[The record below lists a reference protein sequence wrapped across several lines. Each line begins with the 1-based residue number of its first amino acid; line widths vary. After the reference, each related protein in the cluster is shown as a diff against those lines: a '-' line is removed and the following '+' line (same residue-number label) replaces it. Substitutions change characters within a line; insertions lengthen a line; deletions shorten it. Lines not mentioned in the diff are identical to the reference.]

1 MQILWQDIRY
11 GLRMLGRN
19 PGFTAVAVLA
29 IALGIGVNAG
39 IFSVLNGAALRML
52 PVPSA
57 GQVVSVD
64 QIFHGKTTRNIHG
77 EPTLFSYS
85 EYQDY
90 RANNHVF
97 SGFLAYE
104 PFLSATLAG
113 GRARQLYGQL
123 TSCNYFDVLSVR
135 PTAGR
140 GFVETDCAAAGEGT
154 VVVLS
159 DELWQSAFG
168 ADASL
173 VGKRVILNR
182 TAFTVIGIA
191 PQGFGGT
198 EPIPSAFWVPITM
211 QAAMEPDRDFLGD
224 ANVSWLAL
232 LGRVRPGVSM
242 GQVRADLSVIASRID
257 QQHPGRETTLAIRT
271 ATFLGRPEEHNFVIG
286 AAAVILF
293 GFGLVLL
300 IACAN
305 VANLMLA
312 RATARQKEIAV
323 RLSVGASRWRLIR
336 QLLTESLM
344 LALMGG
350 ALGSVLAFWSFEAI
364 SHFVISH
371 LPHGFPPL
379 ALNLTPDLRVLG
391 YALLLTL
398 MTGMVFGLAPALQV
412 SRADLNTALK
422 GMDGGLG
429 GRAGGGLLRHS
440 LVAAQVAVCMIL
452 LIAAGLLLRGL
463 YFAQTVD
470 PGFAMNGISVVSLD
484 LRAQG
489 YKEKPAA
496 AFEQR
501 LKEKV
506 AALPGVDGVAEAA
519 QTPLSDDH
527 NVTNFSIPGKPDE
540 YDIEN
545 DAISQG
551 YFSMLGIPIVR
562 GRDFTEEEV
571 HAGAKVAIVTE
582 TTARK
587 LWPGEDPIG
596 KILREGKDTDLQ
608 IIGIA
613 RDAQVS
619 HLGENA
625 KLYVYLPAGPKEQS
639 ELHLLIHG
647 GGGFAS
653 VVAGVREAASGIDPD
668 VMVDVTR
675 LEDNMEVWRTPA
687 RIVAALAGSLG
698 ALGLLLASIGV
709 YGVVSYAVSR
719 RTREIGIRMTLGADG
734 RDVMGLLLRQS
745 MRPVLIGGAIG
756 IACCAGV
763 SWVLSSILFG
773 ISAHDPIAFVFVPAF
788 LSAVALLASYVP
800 ARRAT
805 KVNPIVALRYE

>member
-1 MQILWQDIRY
+1 MHILWQDIRY
-11 GLRMLGRN
+11 GLRMLGRS
-19 PGFTAVAVLA
+19 PGFTAVAVIA

-57 GQVVSVD
+57 GQIVSVD
-64 QIFHGKTTRNIHG
+64 QVFHGSVNRNVHG

-97 SGFLAYE
+97 SGLLAYE

-123 TSCNYFDVLSVR
+123 TSCNYFDVLSVH
-135 PTAGR
+135 PAEGR
-140 GFVETDCAAAGEGT
+140 GFVETDCAVAGEGA

-173 VGKRVILNR
+173 VGKRVVLNR

-191 PQGFGGT
+191 PPGFGGT

-211 QAAMEPDRDFLGD
+211 QASMEPDRDFLGD
-224 ANVSWLAL
+224 ANVSWLSL
-232 LGRVRPGVSM
+232 LGRVRPGISM
-242 GQVRADLSVIASRID
+242 SQVRADLGIVASRID
-257 QQHPGRETTLAIRT
+257 QQHPGRQTSLAIRT
-271 ATFLGRPEEHNFVIG
+271 ATFLGRPEEHSVVLG
-286 AAAVILF
+286 AAAVILM

-312 RATARQKEIAV
+312 RATARQREIAV

-336 QLLTESLM
+336 QLLTESLI

-350 ALGSVLAFWSFEAI
+350 ALGSILAFWSFEAI

-371 LPHGFPPL
+371 LPHGYPPL
-379 ALNLTPDLRVLG
+379 ALNLTPDARVLG
-391 YALLLTL
+391 YALLLTIL
-398 MTGMVFGLAPALQV
+398 TGVAFGLAPALQA
-412 SRADLNTALK
+412 SRADLTTALK
-422 GMDGGLG
+422 NIEGGIG

-470 PGFAMNGISVVSLD
+470 PGFAMKGIAVVSLD
-484 LRAQG
+484 LRTQG

-496 AFEQR
+496 EFEQR

-506 AALPGVDGVAEAA
+506 AALPGVDGVVEAA

-527 NVTNFSIPGKPDE
+527 NFTNFSIPGKPDE
-540 YDIEN
+540 YDLEN

-571 HAGAKVAIVTE
+571 RAGPNVAIVTE
-582 TTARK
+582 ATARK

-596 KILREGKDTDLQ
+596 KILREGKNTDLQ
-608 IIGIA
+608 IVGIA

-619 HLGENA
+619 HLGEKA

-639 ELHLLIHG
+639 ELHLIIHG
-647 GGGFAS
+647 GGGLAA
-653 VVAGVREAASGIDPD
+653 VALGVRQAASEIDPD
-668 VMVDVTR
+668 VLVDVTR
-675 LEDNMEVWRTPA
+675 LEDNLEVWRTPA

-698 ALGLLLASIGV
+698 ALGLLLASVGV

-734 RDVMGLLLRQS
+734 RDVMGMILRHS

-756 IACCAGV
+756 IVGCAGV
-763 SWVLSSILFG
+763 SWVLSGMMFG
-773 ISAHDPIAFVFVPAF
+773 ISVHDPVAFAFVPVF
-788 LSAVALLASYVP
+788 LLGIALLASYVP

-805 KVNPIVALRYE
+805 KVNPVVALRYE

>member
-1 MQILWQDIRY
+1 MRILWQDIRY
-11 GLRMLGRN
+11 GWRMLGRN
-19 PGFTAVAVLA
+19 PGFTAAAVLA

-39 IFSVLNGAALRML
+39 IFSILNGAALRML

-57 GQVVSVD
+57 GQIVSVD
-64 QIFHGKTTRNIHG
+64 QIFHGRTTRDIHG
-77 EPTLFSYS
+77 EATLFSYS

-90 RANNHVF
+90 RTNNHVF
-97 SGFLAYE
+97 TGLLAYE

-123 TSCNYFDVLSVR
+123 TSCNYFDVLSEH
-135 PTAGR
+135 PTQGR
-140 GFVETDCAAAGEGT
+140 GFVETDCAAPGEGA

-159 DELWQSAFG
+159 NELWQSTFG

-173 VGKRVILNR
+173 VGKRVVLNR

-191 PQGFGGT
+191 PPGFGGT

-211 QAAMEPDRDFLGD
+211 QAALEPDRDFLGD
-224 ANVSWLAL
+224 ANVSWLSI

-242 GQVRADLSVIASRID
+242 AQVHADLSVIASRID
-257 QQHPGRETTLAIRT
+257 QKHPGRETVLAIRT
-271 ATFLGRPEEHNFVIG
+271 ATFLGRPEEHNFVMG

-323 RLSVGASRWRLIR
+323 RLSVGASRWRLVR
-336 QLLTESLM
+336 QLLTESVM

-350 ALGSVLAFWSFEAI
+350 ALGSVLAFWSFEGI
-364 SHFVISH
+364 SHFVIAH

-398 MTGMVFGLAPALQV
+398 LTGVAFGLAPALQA
-412 SRADLNTALK
+412 SRADLNTTLK
-422 GMDGGLG
+422 GGEGGLG
-429 GRAGGGLLRHS
+429 GHAGGGLLRHS

-470 PGFAMNGISVVSLD
+470 PGFAMNGIAVVSLD
-484 LRAQG
+484 LRTQG

-506 AALPGVDGVAEAA
+506 AALPGVDGVVEAA
-519 QTPLSDDH
+519 QTPLSDNH
-527 NVTNFSIPGKPDE
+527 NFTEFSIPGKHDE
-540 YDIEN
+540 YEVEDN
-545 DAISQG
+545 AISTG

-562 GRDFTEEEV
+562 GRDFTEAEV
-571 HAGAKVAIVTE
+571 QAGAKVAIVTE

-596 KILREGKDTDLQ
+596 KTLRKGKNTDLQ
-608 IIGIA
+608 IVGIA
-613 RDAQVS
+613 KDAQVS
-619 HLGENA
+619 HLGETA
-625 KLYVYLPAGPKEQS
+625 RLYVFLPAGPKEQS
-639 ELHLLIHG
+639 ELQLMIHG
-647 GGGFAS
+647 GGGFAA
-653 VVAGVREAASGIDPD
+653 VAAGIRGAASGLDPD

-675 LEDNMEVWRTPA
+675 LEDNLEVWRTPA

-698 ALGLLLASIGV
+698 VLGLLLASIGV

-734 RDVMGLLLRQS
+734 RDVMRLMLRQS

-756 IACCAGV
+756 MAGCAAV
-763 SWVLSSILFG
+763 SWVLSSMLFG
-773 ISAHDPIAFVFVPAF
+773 ISAHDPIAFIFVPAF
-788 LSAVALLASYVP
+788 LLGIALLASYVP

-805 KVNPIVALRYE
+805 KVNPVVALRYE

>member
-1 MQILWQDIRY
+1 MHILWLDIRF
-11 GLRMLGRN
+11 GLRMLAKN

-52 PVPSA
+52 PVPGA

-64 QIFHGKTTRNIHG
+64 QIFHGKITRNIHG

-85 EYQDY
+85 EFQEY
-90 RANNHVF
+90 RASNHVF
-97 SGFLAYE
+97 SGLLAYE

-113 GRARQLYGQL
+113 GRSRQLYGQL

-135 PTAGR
+135 PSVGR
-140 GFVETDCAAAGEGT
+140 GFVETDCAVPRAAS

-159 DELWQSAFG
+159 HELWQSAFG
-168 ADASL
+168 ADESL
-173 VGKRVILNR
+173 IGKRVILNR

-191 PQGFGGT
+191 PTGFGGT
-198 EPIPSAFWVPITM
+198 EPVPSAFWVPITM

-232 LGRVRPGVSM
+232 LGRVLPGVSM
-242 GQVRADLSVIASRID
+242 GQVRADLSVIAARID
-257 QQHPGRETTLAIRT
+257 QQHPGRETSLAIRT
-271 ATFLGRPEEHNFVIG
+271 ATFLGRPEEHNLVIG
-286 AAAVILF
+286 AAAVILL

-312 RATARQKEIAV
+312 RATARQREIAV

-344 LALMGG
+344 LAVIGG
-350 ALGSVLAFWSFEAI
+350 ALGSLLAFWSFEAI
-364 SHFVISH
+364 SAFVISH

-379 ALNLTPDLRVLG
+379 ALDMSPDLRVLG
-391 YALLLTL
+391 YALFLTL
-398 MTGMVFGLAPALQV
+398 VTGVAFGLAPALQS

-422 GMDGGLG
+422 NVEGGLA

-463 YFAQTVD
+463 YYAQTAD
-470 PGFAMNGISVVSLD
+470 PGFAMNGISVVTLD
-484 LRAQG
+484 LRTQG

-496 AFEQR
+496 EFEQR
-501 LKEKV
+501 LKQKV
-506 AALPGVDGVAEAA
+506 AALPGVDAIVEVG

-527 NVTNFSIPGKPDE
+527 DFTGFSLPGKSDE

-562 GRDFTEEEV
+562 GRDFTEAEV
-571 HAGAKVAIVTE
+571 RAGANVIIVTE
-582 TTARK
+582 TTAQK

-596 KILREGKDTDLQ
+596 KILREGKNTDLEVV
-608 IIGIA
+608 GVA
-613 RDAQVS
+613 KDAQVS
-619 HLGENA
+619 HLGETSR
-625 KLYVYLPAGPKEQS
+625 LFIYLPAGPKEQS
-639 ELHLLIHG
+639 QLHLMIRD
-647 GGGFAS
+647 GGGFA
-653 VVAGVREAASGIDPD
+653 ATASGICDAARSLDPD
-668 VMVDVTR
+668 ILVDVTR
-675 LEDNMEVWRTPA
+675 LQDNLEVWRTPA
-687 RIVAALAGSLG
+687 RIVAVLSGSLG
-698 ALGLLLASIGV
+698 ALALLLASVGV

-719 RTREIGIRMTLGADG
+719 RTREIGIRLTLGADG
-734 RDVMGLLLRQS
+734 RDVMNMLLRQS

-756 IACCAGV
+756 IAGCAAV
-763 SWVLSSILFG
+763 SWILSGMLFG
-773 ISAHDPIAFVFVPAF
+773 ISSHDPIAFVFVPAF
-788 LSAVALLASYVP
+788 LLGIALLASYIP

-805 KVNPIVALRYE
+805 TVNPVVALRYE

>member
-1 MQILWQDIRY
+1 MQVLFQDIRY
-11 GLRMLGRN
+11 GLRMLAKN

-57 GQVVSVD
+57 GQIVSVD
-64 QIFHGKTTRNIHG
+64 QIFHGSVNRDVHG

-90 RANNHVF
+90 RANNRVF
-97 SGFLAYE
+97 SGLLAYE
-104 PFLSATLAG
+104 PFLNATLAG

-123 TSCNYFDVLSVR
+123 TSCNYFDVLSMH
-135 PTAGR
+135 PAEGR
-140 GFVETDCAAAGEGT
+140 GFVETDCAVPGQGA

-182 TAFTVIGIA
+182 TPFTVIGIA

-211 QAAMEPDRDFLGD
+211 QPAMEPDRDFLGD
-224 ANVSWLAL
+224 ANVSWLSL
-232 LGRVRPGVSM
+232 LGRARPGVSM
-242 GQVRADLSVIASRID
+242 SQVRADLSVIASRID
-257 QQHPGRETTLAIRT
+257 QQHPGRKTSLSIRT
-271 ATFLGRPEEHNFVIG
+271 ATFLGRPEEHNFVMA
-286 AAAVILF
+286 AAAVILI

-336 QLLTESLM
+336 QLLTESVM

-350 ALGSVLAFWSFEAI
+350 ALGSVLAFWSFEGI
-364 SHFVISH
+364 SHFVISR

-379 ALNLTPDLRVLG
+379 AFNLTPDIRVLG

-398 MTGMVFGLAPALQV
+398 ITGVAFGLAPALQA
-412 SRADLNTALK
+412 SRADLNTTLK
-422 GMDGGLG
+422 GVDSGTG
-429 GRAGGGLLRHS
+429 GRTGGGFLRHS

-470 PGFAMNGISVVSLD
+470 PGFAMSGISVASLD
-484 LRAQG
+484 LRTQG

-506 AALPGVDGVAEAA
+506 AALPGVDSVIEAR
-519 QTPLSDDH
+519 QIPLSDDH
-527 NVTNFSIPGKPDE
+527 SGTNFSLPGKGDE
-540 YDIEN
+540 FQIEDN
-545 DAISQG
+545 AVSQG
-551 YFSMLGIPIVR
+551 YFCMLGIPIVR

-571 HAGAKVAIVTE
+571 HAGAKVAIITE
-582 TTARK
+582 TTAK
-587 LWPGEDPIG
+587 SLWPGEDPIG
-596 KILREGKDTDLQ
+596 KTLREGKNTDLQ
-608 IIGIA
+608 IVGIV

-619 HLGENA
+619 HLGEKP
-625 KLYVYLPAGPKEQS
+625 KLFVYLPAGPKEQS
-639 ELHLLIHG
+639 QLHLMIHG
-647 GGGFAS
+647 GGDFAA
-653 VVAGVREAASGIDPD
+653 VAAGVRGLANGLDPD

-675 LEDNMEVWRTPA
+675 LEDNLEVWRTPA

-698 ALGLLLASIGV
+698 VLGLLLASIGV

-734 RDVMGLLLRQS
+734 REVMNLMLRQS

-756 IACCAGV
+756 IGGCAAV
-763 SWVLSSILFG
+763 SWVLSSMLFG
-773 ISAHDPIAFVFVPAF
+773 ISAHDPIAFLLVPAF
-788 LSAVALLASYVP
+788 LIGIALLASYVP

-805 KVNPIVALRYE
+805 RVNPVVALRYE

>member
-57 GQVVSVD
+57 EQIVSID
-64 QIFHGKTTRNIHG
+64 QIFQGKIKRNVHG

-85 EYQDY
+85 EYQEY

-97 SGFLAYE
+97 SGLIAYD
-104 PFLSATLAG
+104 PFLNATLAG

-123 TSCNYFDVLSVR
+123 TSCNYFDALNEH
-135 PTAGR
+135 PPLGR
-140 GFVETDCAAAGEGT
+140 GFVETDCAVSSAGT

-159 DELWQSAFG
+159 DQLWQGAFG
-168 ADASL
+168 ADPTL
-173 VGKRVILNR
+173 IGKRVVLNR

-191 PQGFGGT
+191 PPGFGGT
-198 EPIPSAFWVPITM
+198 EPIPSSFWVPITM
-211 QAAMEPDRDFLGD
+211 QPVLEPDTDLLSD

-232 LGRVRPGVSM
+232 LARVKPGVSI
-242 GQVRADLSVIASRID
+242 GKVRADLSVIANGID
-257 QQHPGRETTLAIRT
+257 ERHAGRKTSLAIRT
-271 ATFLGRPEEHNFVIG
+271 ATFLGRPEEHNFVLG
-286 AAAVILF
+286 AAAVILV

-312 RATARQKEIAV
+312 RATARQREMAI
-323 RLSVGASRWRLIR
+323 RRSVGAGRWRLIR

-350 ALGSVLAFWSFEAI
+350 AAGSILAFWSFDAL
-364 SHFVISH
+364 SNFVISH
-371 LPHGFPPL
+371 LPHGTPEL

-391 YALLLTL
+391 YALLLTVI
-398 MTGMVFGLAPALQV
+398 TGVVSGLAPALHA
-412 SRADLNTALK
+412 SRADVNTALK
-422 GMDGGLG
+422 EGDSQFGTRGSW
-429 GRAGGGLLRHS
+429 LRHS
-440 LVAAQVAVCMIL
+440 LVGVQVAVCMIL

-470 PGFAMNGISVVSLD
+470 PGFTMSNITVASMD
-484 LRAQG
+484 LRTQG
-489 YKEKPAA
+489 YKEEPAA
-496 AFEQR
+496 AIERR

-506 AALPGVDGVAEAA
+506 AALPGVDSVVEAR
-519 QTPLSDDH
+519 QTPLNDNH
-527 NVTNFSIPGKPDE
+527 WMTNFSIPGKPEE
-540 YDIEN
+540 YDIEDN
-545 DAISQG
+545 AISQG
-551 YFSMLGIPIVR
+551 YFSMIGIPIVR
-562 GRDFTEEEV
+562 GRDFTEQEV
-571 HAGAKVAIVTE
+571 RTGANVAIVTE

-587 LWPGEDPIG
+587 FWPNEDPIG
-596 KILREGKDTDLQ
+596 KILREGGTADLQ
-608 IIGIA
+608 IVGVV

-619 HLGENA
+619 HLGETP

-639 ELHLLIHG
+639 RLQLMIHG
-647 GGGFAS
+647 GGGFAA
-653 VVAGVREAASGIDPD
+653 VAASVRSAAADVDPD
-668 VMVDVTR
+668 VLVDVTKF
-675 LEDNMEVWRTPA
+675 EDNLENWRVPA
-687 RIVAALAGSLG
+687 RIVAGLSGSLG
-698 ALGLLLASIGV
+698 ALALLLAAVGV

-756 IACCAGV
+756 IVCCAGV

-773 ISAHDPIAFVFVPAF
+773 ISAHDPIAFLFVPAF
-788 LSAVALLASYVP
+788 LVGIALLASYVP

-805 KVNPIVALRYE
+805 KVNPVVGLRCE

>member
-1 MQILWQDIRY
+1 MQTLLLDVRY

-57 GQVVSVD
+57 GQIVSVD
-64 QIFHGKTTRNIHG
+64 QIFHGKSARNVHG

-90 RANNHVF
+90 QANNHVF
-97 SGFLAYE
+97 SGLLAYE
-104 PFLSATLAG
+104 PFLNATLAG

-123 TSCNYFDVLSVR
+123 ASCNYFDVLSER
-135 PTAGR
+135 PALGR
-140 GFVETDCAAAGEGT
+140 GFVEADCAAPNAGT

-191 PQGFGGT
+191 PPGFGGT
-198 EPIPSAFWVPITM
+198 EPVPSAFWAPITM
-211 QAAMEPDRDFLGD
+211 QPAMEPDRDFLGD
-224 ANVSWLAL
+224 ANVSWLSL

-242 GQVRADLSVIASRID
+242 GQVRADLSVIAGRID
-257 QQHPGRETTLAIRT
+257 TQHPGRATSLAIRT
-271 ATFLGRPEEHNFVIG
+271 ATFLGRPEEHNFVMG
-286 AAAVILF
+286 AAAVILT

-312 RATARQKEIAV
+312 RASARQKEICV

-336 QLLTESLM
+336 QLLTESVM
-344 LALMGG
+344 LALLGG
-350 ALGSVLAFWSFEAI
+350 ALGSVVAFWSFEAI
-364 SHFVISH
+364 SRFVVSH

-379 ALNLTPDLRVLG
+379 ALNLTPDVRVLG

-398 MTGMVFGLAPALQV
+398 ITGVVFGLAPALQA
-412 SRADLNTALK
+412 SRTDLNMALK
-422 GMDGGLG
+422 VGDGGLG
-429 GRAGGGLLRHS
+429 GRGGGLLRHS

-470 PGFAMNGISVVSLD
+470 PGFAMNGIAVVSLD
-484 LRAQG
+484 LRTQG
-489 YKEKPAA
+489 YKEEPAA
-496 AFEQR
+496 AFERR

-506 AALPGVDGVAEAA
+506 TALPGVDGVVEAA

-527 NVTNFSIPGKPDE
+527 NFTGFSIPGKPGE
-540 YDIEN
+540 YEVEN
-545 DAISQG
+545 DVISDG

-562 GRDFTEEEV
+562 GRDFTEQEV
-571 HAGAKVAIVTE
+571 RAGAKVAIVTE
-582 TTARK
+582 ATARK
-587 LWPGEDPIG
+587 LWPGEDALG
-596 KILREGKDTDLQ
+596 KILRRGSDMDLQ
-608 IIGIA
+608 IVGIA

-619 HLGENA
+619 HLGEKA

-639 ELHLLIHG
+639 QLHLMIHG
-647 GGGFAS
+647 GGGLAAVAS
-653 VVAGVREAASGIDPD
+653 GVRQAASKLDPD
-668 VMVDVTR
+668 VLVDVTK
-675 LEDNMEVWRTPA
+675 LEDNLEVWRTPA

-698 ALGLLLASIGV
+698 ALGLLLAAVGV

-734 RDVMGLLLRQS
+734 RDVMGMILRQS
-745 MRPVLIGGAIG
+745 MRPVVIGGAIG
-756 IACCAGV
+756 IVGCAGV
-763 SWVLSSILFG
+763 SWVLSGMMFG
-773 ISAHDPIAFVFVPAF
+773 ISVHDPIAFLFVPAF
-788 LSAVALLASYVP
+788 LLGIALLASYVP

-805 KVNPIVALRYE
+805 KVNPVVALRCE

>member
-1 MQILWQDIRY
+1 MQILLQDIRY
-11 GLRMLGRN
+11 GLRMLGRS

-29 IALGIGVNAG
+29 IALGIGVNTG

-52 PVPSA
+52 PVPGA
-57 GQVVSVD
+57 GQIVSVD
-64 QIFHGKTTRNIHG
+64 QIFHGKTTRNVH
-77 EPTLFSYS
+77 EEASLFSYS
-85 EYQDY
+85 EYQEY

-97 SGFLAYE
+97 SGLLAYQ

-113 GRARQLYGQL
+113 GRSRQLFGQL
-123 TSCNYFDVLSVR
+123 TSCNYFDVLNKR
-135 PTAGR
+135 PAEGR
-140 GFVETDCAAAGEGT
+140 GFVEADCAAEGQGA
-154 VVVLS
+154 VAVLS
-159 DELWQSAFG
+159 DELWRNTFA

-182 TAFTVIGIA
+182 SAFTVIGIA
-191 PQGFGGT
+191 PAGFGGT

-211 QAAMEPDRDFLGD
+211 QPAMEPDRDFLGD

-242 GQVRADLSVIASRID
+242 GQVRADLSVIAGRID
-257 QQHPGRETTLAIRT
+257 QQHPGRTTSLSIRS
-271 ATFLGRPEEHNFVIG
+271 ATFLGRPEEHNFVLG

-336 QLLTESLM
+336 LLLTESLL

-350 ALGSVLAFWSFEAI
+350 ALGSLLAFWSFEAI
-364 SHFVISH
+364 SHFVISR

-379 ALNLTPDLRVLG
+379 ALNMAPDLRVLG
-391 YALLLTL
+391 YALVLTLLT
-398 MTGMVFGLAPALQV
+398 GVAFGLAPALQA

-422 GMDGGLG
+422 NIEGGIG

-440 LVAAQVAVCMIL
+440 LVGAQVAVCMIL

-470 PGFAMNGISVVSLD
+470 PGFAMNGIAVVSLD
-484 LRAQG
+484 LRTQG
-489 YKEKPAA
+489 FKEKPAA
-496 AFEQR
+496 QFEQR

-506 AALPGVDGVAEAA
+506 AALPGVDGVVEAA

-527 NVTNFSIPGKPDE
+527 NFTGFSIPGKPAE
-540 YDIEN
+540 YEVEDN
-545 DAISQG
+545 AISQG
-551 YFSMLGIPIVR
+551 YFSLLGIPIVR

-582 TTARK
+582 ATARK

-596 KILREGKDTDLQ
+596 KILREGKNTDLR

-639 ELHLLIHG
+639 ELHLMIHG
-647 GGGFAS
+647 GGGFAA
-653 VVAGVREAASGIDPD
+653 VAAGVRAAAGGIDPD
-668 VMVDVTR
+668 VLVDVTR

-734 RDVMGLLLRQS
+734 RDVMRLVLRQS

-756 IACCAGV
+756 IVGCAGV
-763 SWVLSSILFG
+763 SWVLSSMLFG
-773 ISAHDPIAFVFVPAF
+773 ISARDPIAFIAVPAF
-788 LSAVALLASYVP
+788 LLGIALLASYVP

-805 KVNPIVALRYE
+805 KVNPVVALRYE

>member
-1 MQILWQDIRY
+1 MQILFQDIRY
-11 GLRMLGRN
+11 GLRMLAKN

-57 GQVVSVD
+57 GQIVSVD
-64 QIFHGKTTRNIHG
+64 QVFHGSVNRNVHG

-97 SGFLAYE
+97 SGLLAYE
-104 PFLSATLAG
+104 PFLNATLAG

-123 TSCNYFDVLSVR
+123 TSCNYFDVLSVH
-135 PTAGR
+135 AAEGR
-140 GFVETDCAAAGEGT
+140 GFVETDCAAPGQGA

-182 TAFTVIGIA
+182 TAFTVIGIT

-198 EPIPSAFWVPITM
+198 EPVPSAFWVPITM
-211 QAAMEPDRDFLGD
+211 QPAMEPDRDFLGD
-224 ANVSWLAL
+224 ANVSWLSL
-232 LGRVRPGVSM
+232 LGRVQPGVSM
-242 GQVRADLSVIASRID
+242 SQVRADLGVIASRID
-257 QQHPGRETTLAIRT
+257 QQHQGRKTSLAIRT
-271 ATFLGRPEEHNFVIG
+271 ATFLGRPEEHNFVMG

-336 QLLTESLM
+336 QLLTESVM
-344 LALMGG
+344 LALIGG
-350 ALGSVLAFWSFEAI
+350 ALGSILAFWSFEAI
-364 SHFVISH
+364 SHFVISR

-379 ALNLTPDLRVLG
+379 ALNLTPDVRVLG
-391 YALLLTL
+391 YALILTL
-398 MTGMVFGLAPALQV
+398 ITGVAFGLAPALQA
-412 SRADLNTALK
+412 SRADLNTTLK
-422 GMDGGLG
+422 GVDGGLG
-429 GRAGGGLLRHS
+429 GRAGEGFLRHS

-484 LRAQG
+484 LRTQG
-489 YKEKPAA
+489 YKKEPAA
-496 AFEQR
+496 EFERR

-506 AALPGVDGVAEAA
+506 AALPGVDGVVEAA

-527 NVTNFSIPGKPDE
+527 NITNFSIPGKPDE
-540 YDIEN
+540 YDLEN

-571 HAGAKVAIVTE
+571 RAGAKVAIITE
-582 TTARK
+582 TTAK
-587 LWPGEDPIG
+587 SLWPGEDPIG
-596 KILREGKDTDLQ
+596 KILREGKNNDLQ
-608 IIGIA
+608 IVGIA

-619 HLGENA
+619 HLGEKA

-639 ELHLLIHG
+639 QLHLMIHG
-647 GGGFAS
+647 GGGFAA
-653 VVAGVREAASGIDPD
+653 VADGVRGAASGLDPD

-675 LEDNMEVWRTPA
+675 LEDNLDVWRTPA

-698 ALGLLLASIGV
+698 MLGLLLASIGV

-719 RTREIGIRMTLGADG
+719 RTREIGIRMTLGGDG
-734 RDVMGLLLRQS
+734 REVMNLMLRQS

-756 IACCAGV
+756 IAGCAAV
-763 SWVLSSILFG
+763 SWVLSSMLFG
-773 ISAHDPIAFVFVPAF
+773 ISARDPIAFLFVPAF
-788 LSAVALLASYVP
+788 LVGIALLASYLP

-805 KVNPIVALRYE
+805 RVNPVVALRYE

>member
-1 MQILWQDIRY
+1 
-11 GLRMLGRN
+11 
-19 PGFTAVAVLA
+19 
-29 IALGIGVNAG
+29 
-39 IFSVLNGAALRML
+39 
-52 PVPSA
+52 
-57 GQVVSVD
+57 
-64 QIFHGKTTRNIHG
+64 
-77 EPTLFSYS
+77 
-85 EYQDY
+85 
-90 RANNHVF
+90 
-97 SGFLAYE
+97 
-104 PFLSATLAG
+104 
-113 GRARQLYGQL
+113 
-123 TSCNYFDVLSVR
+123 
-135 PTAGR
+135 
-140 GFVETDCAAAGEGT
+140 
-154 VVVLS
+154 
-159 DELWQSAFG
+159 
-168 ADASL
+168 
-173 VGKRVILNR
+173 LNR

-398 MTGMVFGLAPALQV
+398 MTGVVFGLAPALQA

-470 PGFAMNGISVVSLD
+470 PGFVMNGISVVSLD

-582 TTARK
+582 ATARK

-613 RDAQVS
+613 RDALVS

-734 RDVMGLLLRQS
+734 REVMGLLLRQS
-745 MRPVLIGGAIG
+745 MRPVLVGGAIG

-788 LSAVALLASYVP
+788 LLAVAVLASYVP

>member
-19 PGFTAVAVLA
+19 QGFTAVAVLA

-64 QIFHGKTTRNIHG
+64 QIFHGRTTRNVHG

-85 EYQDY
+85 EFQDY

-97 SGFLAYE
+97 SGLLAYE

-123 TSCNYFDVLSVR
+123 TSCNYFDVLSVH
-135 PTAGR
+135 PAEGR
-140 GFVETDCAAAGEGT
+140 GFVETDCAAAGEGA

-182 TAFTVIGIA
+182 AAFTVIGIA
-191 PQGFGGT
+191 PPGFGGT

-211 QAAMEPDRDFLGD
+211 QASMEPDRDFLGD
-224 ANVSWLAL
+224 ANVSWLSL

-242 GQVRADLSVIASRID
+242 SQVRADLGIIASRID
-257 QQHPGRETTLAIRT
+257 RQHPGRQTSLAIRT
-271 ATFLGRPEEHNFVIG
+271 ATFLGRPEEHSLVLG
-286 AAAVILF
+286 AAAVILM

-312 RATARQKEIAV
+312 RATARQREIAV

-336 QLLTESLM
+336 QLLTESLI

-371 LPHGFPPL
+371 LPHGYPPL
-379 ALNLTPDLRVLG
+379 ALNLTPDARVLG
-391 YALLLTL
+391 YAFLLTIL
-398 MTGMVFGLAPALQV
+398 TGVAFGLAPALQA
-412 SRADLNTALK
+412 SRADLTTALK
-422 GMDGGLG
+422 NIEGGIS

-470 PGFAMNGISVVSLD
+470 PGFAMKGIAVVSLD
-484 LRAQG
+484 LRTQG

-496 AFEQR
+496 EFEQR

-506 AALPGVDGVAEAA
+506 AALPGVDGVVEAA

-527 NVTNFSIPGKPDE
+527 NFTNFSIPGKPEE
-540 YDIEN
+540 YDLEN

-551 YFSMLGIPIVR
+551 YFSLLGIPIVR

-571 HAGAKVAIVTE
+571 RAGANVAIVTE
-582 TTARK
+582 ATARK

-596 KILREGKDTDLQ
+596 KILREGKNTDLQ
-608 IIGIA
+608 IVGIA

-619 HLGENA
+619 HLGEKA

-639 ELHLLIHG
+639 ELHLIIHG
-647 GGGFAS
+647 GGGLAA
-653 VVAGVREAASGIDPD
+653 VALGVRQAASEIDPD
-668 VMVDVTR
+668 VLVDVTR
-675 LEDNMEVWRTPA
+675 LEDNLEVWRTPA

-734 RDVMGLLLRQS
+734 RDVMGMILRQS
-745 MRPVLIGGAIG
+745 MSPVLIGGAIG
-756 IACCAGV
+756 IVGCAGV
-763 SWVLSSILFG
+763 SWVLSGMMFG
-773 ISAHDPIAFVFVPAF
+773 ISVHDPVAFAFVPVF
-788 LSAVALLASYVP
+788 LLGIALLASYFP

-805 KVNPIVALRYE
+805 NVNPVVALRYE

>member
-1 MQILWQDIRY
+1 MQILWQDIRF
-11 GLRMLGRN
+11 GLRMLAKN
-19 PGFTAVAVLA
+19 PGFTVVAVLA

-52 PVPSA
+52 PIPSA

-64 QIFHGKTTRNIHG
+64 EIFHGRSNRNVHG

-85 EYQDY
+85 EYQNY
-90 RANNHVF
+90 RVNNHAF
-97 SGFLAYE
+97 TGLLAYE
-104 PFLSATLAG
+104 PFLNATLVG

-123 TSCNYFDVLSVR
+123 TSCNYFDVLSV
-135 PTAGR
+135 PPAEGR
-140 GFVETDCAAAGEGT
+140 GFVETDCAAAGEGA

-173 VGKRVILNR
+173 VGKRVVLNR

-191 PQGFGGT
+191 PRGFGGT
-198 EPIPSAFWVPITM
+198 EPVPSAFWIPITM
-211 QAAMEPDRDFLGD
+211 QGAMQPDRDFLGD

-232 LGRVRPGVSM
+232 LGRVKPGVSV

-257 QQHPGRETTLAIRT
+257 QQHPGRQTSLAIRT
-271 ATFLGRPEEHNFVIG
+271 ATFLGRPEEHNFVLG
-286 AAAVILF
+286 AAAVILI

-323 RLSVGASRWRLIR
+323 RLSVGASRWRLVR

-350 ALGSVLAFWSFEAI
+350 ALGSILAFWSFEAI
-364 SHFVISH
+364 SNFVISR

-398 MTGMVFGLAPALQV
+398 ITGVVFGLAPALQA
-412 SRADLNTALK
+412 SRADLNTTLK
-422 GMDGGLG
+422 SADGGLSSH
-429 GRAGGGLLRHS
+429 ASGGLLRHS
-440 LVAAQVAVCMIL
+440 LVGAQIAVCMIL

-470 PGFAMNGISVVSLD
+470 PGFSMNGISVVSLD
-484 LRAQG
+484 LRTQG
-489 YKEKPAA
+489 YKEKPAGD
-496 AFEQR
+496 FEQR

-506 AALPGVDGVAEAA
+506 TELPGVDEVVEAA

-527 NVTNFSIPGKPDE
+527 NFMGFSIPGKPNE
-540 YDIEN
+540 YEVEN

-562 GRDFTEEEV
+562 GRDFTAEEV
-571 HAGAKVAIVTE
+571 RAGAKVAIITE
-582 TTARK
+582 TTAHK
-587 LWPGEDPIG
+587 LWPGEDPLG
-596 KILREGKDTDLQ
+596 KILRQGKNTDLQ
-608 IIGIA
+608 IVGIA
-613 RDAQVS
+613 KDAQVS
-619 HLGENA
+619 HLGETA

-639 ELHLLIHG
+639 QLHLLIHG
-647 GGGFAS
+647 GGGFAA
-653 VVAGVREAASGIDPD
+653 VAAGVREATSALDPD

-698 ALGLLLASIGV
+698 ALALLLASIGV

-734 RDVMGLLLRQS
+734 RDVMRLMLTQS
-745 MRPVLIGGAIG
+745 MRPVLVGAVIGMLG
-756 IACCAGV
+756 CAAV
-763 SWVLSSILFG
+763 SWVLSSMLFG
-773 ISAHDPIAFVFVPAF
+773 ISAHDPIAFVFVPLF
-788 LSAVALLASYVP
+788 LLAIALLASYVP
-800 ARRAT
+800 SRRAT
-805 KVNPIVALRYE
+805 KVNPVVALRYE

>member
-1 MQILWQDIRY
+1 MQILLQDVRY

-52 PVPSA
+52 PVPGA
-57 GQVVSVD
+57 GQIVSVD

-77 EPTLFSYS
+77 EASLFSYS
-85 EYQDY
+85 EYQEY
-90 RANNHVF
+90 RASNHVF
-97 SGFLAYE
+97 SGLLAYE

-113 GRARQLYGQL
+113 GRSRQLFGQL
-123 TSCNYFDVLSVR
+123 TSCNYFDVLNER
-135 PTAGR
+135 PAEGR
-140 GFVETDCAAAGEGT
+140 GFVEADCAAAGQGS

-159 DELWQSAFG
+159 DELWKNAFG

-173 VGKRVILNR
+173 VGKRVVLNR

-191 PQGFGGT
+191 PAGFGGT
-198 EPIPSAFWVPITM
+198 EPVPSAFWVPITM
-211 QAAMEPDRDFLGD
+211 QAALEPDRDFLGD
-224 ANVSWLAL
+224 ANVSWLSL
-232 LGRVRPGVSM
+232 LGRLKPGVSI
-242 GQVRADLSVIASRID
+242 GQVRADLSVIAGRID
-257 QQHPGRETTLAIRT
+257 QQHPGRETSLAIRT

-286 AAAVILF
+286 AAAVILM

-305 VANLMLA
+305 VANMMLA
-312 RATARQKEIAV
+312 RATARQREIAV

-336 QLLTESLM
+336 QLLTESVM

-350 ALGSVLAFWSFEAI
+350 ALGSVLAFWSFEAL
-364 SHFVISH
+364 SRFVISH

-379 ALNLTPDLRVLG
+379 ALNIAPDVRVLG
-391 YALLLTL
+391 YALLLAL
-398 MTGMVFGLAPALQV
+398 ITGVVFGLAPALQA

-422 GMDGGLG
+422 NVEGGFG
-429 GRAGGGLLRHS
+429 GRGGGGLLRHS

-470 PGFAMNGISVVSLD
+470 PGFAMNGIAVVSLD
-484 LRAQG
+484 LRTQG
-489 YKEKPAA
+489 FKEKPAA

-506 AALPGVDGVAEAA
+506 AALPGVRKVVEAA

-527 NVTNFSIPGKPDE
+527 NFTEFSIPGKPDE
-540 YDIEN
+540 YEVEN
-545 DAISQG
+545 DAISDG
-551 YFSMLGIPIVR
+551 YFSMLGISIVR
-562 GRDFTEEEV
+562 GRDFTQEEV
-571 HAGAKVAIVTE
+571 RAGAKVAIVTE
-582 TTARK
+582 ATAQK

-596 KILREGKDTDLQ
+596 KILREGKKNDLQ
-608 IIGIA
+608 IVGIA

-619 HLGENA
+619 HLGEKA
-625 KLYVYLPAGPKEQS
+625 KLYVYLPAAPKEQS
-639 ELHLLIHG
+639 QLHLMIRGDG
-647 GGGFAS
+647 GLA
-653 VVAGVREAASGIDPD
+653 ALAIGVRGAASEIDPD

-698 ALGLLLASIGV
+698 ALALLLALIGV

-734 RDVMGLLLRQS
+734 RDVMSLMLRQS
-745 MRPVLIGGAIG
+745 MRPVWIGGAIG
-756 IACCAGV
+756 IAGCAAV
-763 SWVLSSILFG
+763 SWVLSSMLFG
-773 ISAHDPIAFVFVPAF
+773 ISAWDPIAFLLVPGF
-788 LSAVALLASYVP
+788 LMGVALLASYVP

-805 KVNPIVALRYE
+805 KVNPVVALRYE

>member
-1 MQILWQDIRY
+1 MQILLQDVRY

-39 IFSVLNGAALRML
+39 IFSVLNAAALRML

-64 QIFHGKTTRNIHG
+64 QIFHGKTTRDVHG
-77 EPTLFSYS
+77 EATLFSYS

-97 SGFLAYE
+97 SGLLAYE

-123 TSCNYFDVLSVR
+123 ASCNYFDVLSEH
-135 PTAGR
+135 PTMGR
-140 GFVETDCAAAGEGT
+140 GFVETDCAAPGEGT

-159 DELWQSAFG
+159 HELWQSTFG

-173 VGKRVILNR
+173 VGKRVVLNR

-191 PQGFGGT
+191 PAGFGGT
-198 EPIPSAFWVPITM
+198 ELIPSTFWVPITM

-224 ANVSWLAL
+224 ANVSWLSL
-232 LGRVRPGVSM
+232 LGRVRPGISM
-242 GQVRADLSVIASRID
+242 GQVRADLSIIANRID
-257 QQHPGRETTLAIRT
+257 QQHPGRETVLAVRT
-271 ATFLGRPEEHNFVIG
+271 ATFLGRPEEHNLVMG
-286 AAAVILF
+286 AAAIILF

-336 QLLTESLM
+336 QLLTESVM

-350 ALGSVLAFWSFEAI
+350 VLGSVLAFWSFEGI
-364 SHFVISH
+364 SNFVIAH
-371 LPHGFPPL
+371 LPHGAPPL

-391 YALLLTL
+391 YALLLTIL
-398 MTGMVFGLAPALQV
+398 TGVVFGLAPALQA

-422 GMDGGLG
+422 SGDGGWG
-429 GRAGGGLLRHS
+429 GHAGGGLLRHS
-440 LVAAQVAVCMIL
+440 LVAVQIAVCMIL

-470 PGFAMNGISVVSLD
+470 PGFAMNGIAVVSLD
-484 LRAQG
+484 LRTQG

-506 AALPGVDGVAEAA
+506 AALPGVDGVVEAA

-527 NVTNFSIPGKPDE
+527 NFTGFSIPGRPDE
-540 YDIEN
+540 YEVEDN
-545 DAISQG
+545 AISQG

-571 HAGAKVAIVTE
+571 RAGARVAIVTE
-582 TTARK
+582 STARK
-587 LWPGEDPIG
+587 FWPGEDPIG
-596 KILREGKDTDLQ
+596 KTLREGKNTDLQ
-608 IIGIA
+608 IVGIA

-619 HLGENA
+619 HLGEKT

-639 ELHLLIHG
+639 ELHLMIHD
-647 GGGFAS
+647 GGGFAA
-653 VVAGVREAASGIDPD
+653 VAAGVHGAGNGLDPD

-698 ALGLLLASIGV
+698 ALALLLASIGV

-734 RDVMGLLLRQS
+734 RDVMSLMLRQS

-756 IACCAGV
+756 IVGCAGV
-763 SWVLSSILFG
+763 SWVLSSMLFG
-773 ISAHDPIAFVFVPAF
+773 ISARDPIAFVFVPAF
-788 LSAVALLASYVP
+788 LLGIALLASYVP

-805 KVNPIVALRYE
+805 NVNPVAALHYE

>member
-19 PGFTAVAVLA
+19 PGFTAVAMLA

-52 PVPSA
+52 PVPGA
-57 GQVVSVD
+57 RQVVSVD
-64 QIFHGKTTRNIHG
+64 QIFHGRSARNVHG

-90 RANNHVF
+90 RRSNHVF
-97 SGFLAYE
+97 SGLLAYE
-104 PFLSATLAG
+104 PFLNATLAG

-123 TSCNYFDVLSVR
+123 TSCNYFDVLSER
-135 PTAGR
+135 PALGR
-140 GFVETDCAAAGEGT
+140 GFVDADCAAPGAGT

-168 ADASL
+168 ADPSL
-173 VGKRVILNR
+173 VGKRVVLNR

-211 QAAMEPDRDFLGD
+211 QPAMEPDRDFLGD
-224 ANVSWLAL
+224 ANVSWLSL
-232 LGRVRPGVSM
+232 LGRVRPGLSI
-242 GQVRADLSVIASRID
+242 GQVRADLILIAGRID
-257 QQHPGRETTLAIRT
+257 TQHPGRQTSLAIRT
-271 ATFLGRPEEHNFVIG
+271 ATFLGRPEERHLVMG
-286 AAAVILF
+286 AAAVILI

-305 VANLMLA
+305 VANLLLA
-312 RATARQKEIAV
+312 RASARQKEICV

-336 QLLTESLM
+336 QLLTESVM
-344 LALMGG
+344 LALLGG

-364 SHFVISH
+364 SRFVVSH
-371 LPHGFPPL
+371 LPHGFPPV
-379 ALNLTPDLRVLG
+379 ALNLTPDIRVLG

-398 MTGMVFGLAPALQV
+398 ITGVAFGLAPALET
-412 SRADLNTALK
+412 SRTDLNTALK
-422 GMDGGLG
+422 VGDGGLG
-429 GRAGGGLLRHS
+429 GRSGGGILRHS

-470 PGFAMNGISVVSLD
+470 PGFAMNGITVVSLD
-484 LRAQG
+484 LRTQG
-489 YKEKPAA
+489 YKEEPAA
-496 AFEQR
+496 QFEHR

-506 AALPGVDGVAEAA
+506 AALPGVDGVVEARE
-519 QTPLSDDH
+519 TPLSDDH
-527 NVTNFSIPGKPDE
+527 SFTGFSVPGKPDE
-540 YDIEN
+540 YEVEDN
-545 DAISQG
+545 AISGG
-551 YFSMLGIPIVR
+551 YFSLLGIPIVR

-571 HAGAKVAIVTE
+571 RAGAKVAIVTE
-582 TTARK
+582 ATARK
-587 LWPGEDPIG
+587 FWPGEDPIG
-596 KILREGKDTDLQ
+596 KTLRQGRNTDLEVV
-608 IIGIA
+608 GIA

-619 HLGENA
+619 HLGEKE

-639 ELHLLIHG
+639 ELHLMIHG
-647 GGGFAS
+647 GGGLA
-653 VVAGVREAASGIDPD
+653 ALAMGIRQAASEIDPD
-668 VMVDVTR
+668 VLVDVTR
-675 LEDNMEVWRTPA
+675 LEDNLEVWRTPA

-698 ALGLLLASIGV
+698 ALALLLAGVGV

-734 RDVMGLLLRQS
+734 RDVMGMMLRQS

-756 IACCAGV
+756 IAGCAGV
-763 SWVLSSILFG
+763 SWVLSSMLFG
-773 ISAHDPIAFVFVPAF
+773 ISARDPIAFVFVPVF
-788 LSAVALLASYVP
+788 LLGIALLASYVP

-805 KVNPIVALRYE
+805 KVNPVVALRYE

>member
-1 MQILWQDIRY
+1 MQILFQDIRY
-11 GLRMLGRN
+11 GLRMLAKN

-57 GQVVSVD
+57 GQIVSVD
-64 QIFHGKTTRNIHG
+64 QIFHGSVNRDVHG

-97 SGFLAYE
+97 SGLLAYE
-104 PFLSATLAG
+104 PFLNATLAG

-123 TSCNYFDVLSVR
+123 TSCNYFDVLSVH
-135 PTAGR
+135 PAEGR
-140 GFVETDCAAAGEGT
+140 GFVESDCAAPNVGA

-198 EPIPSAFWVPITM
+198 EPVPSAFWVPITM
-211 QAAMEPDRDFLGD
+211 QPAMEPDRDFLGD
-224 ANVSWLAL
+224 ANVSWLSL
-232 LGRVRPGVSM
+232 LGRVRPGTPM
-242 GQVRADLSVIASRID
+242 GQVRADLGVIASRID
-257 QQHPGRETTLAIRT
+257 QQHPGRQTVLAIRT
-271 ATFLGRPEEHNFVIG
+271 ATFLGRPEEHNLVLG

-336 QLLTESLM
+336 QLLTESVL

-350 ALGSVLAFWSFEAI
+350 ALGSVLAFWSFEGI
-364 SHFVISH
+364 SHFVIAR

-379 ALNLTPDLRVLG
+379 ALNMAPDLRVLG
-391 YALLLTL
+391 YALGLTLLT
-398 MTGMVFGLAPALQV
+398 GVAFGLAPALEA
-412 SRADLNTALK
+412 SRADLTTALK
-422 GMDGGLG
+422 NIEGGIG

-440 LVAAQVAVCMIL
+440 LVGAQVAVCMIL

-470 PGFAMNGISVVSLD
+470 PGFALSGISVVSLD
-484 LRAQG
+484 LRTQG
-489 YKEKPAA
+489 YKAKPAA
-496 AFEQR
+496 EFEQR

-506 AALPGVDGVAEAA
+506 AALPGVDGVVEAA
-519 QTPLSDDH
+519 QTPLSDAH
-527 NVTNFSIPGKPDE
+527 TFTGFSLPGKPDE
-540 YDIEN
+540 YEVEDN
-545 DAISQG
+545 AISQG
-551 YFSMLGIPIVR
+551 YFSMLGIPIVH

-571 HAGAKVAIVTE
+571 NAGAQVA
-582 TTARK
+582 
-587 LWPGEDPIG
+587 
-596 KILREGKDTDLQ
+596 
-608 IIGIA
+608 
-613 RDAQVS
+613 

-639 ELHLLIHG
+639 ELHLMIRG
-647 GGGFAS
+647 GGGFAA
-653 VVAGVREAASGIDPD
+653 VAAGIREAASGIDPD
-668 VMVDVTR
+668 VMVDVAK

-734 RDVMGLLLRQS
+734 RDVMRLLLRQS
-745 MRPVLIGGAIG
+745 MRPVIIGGAIG
-756 IACCAGV
+756 ILGCAGV
-763 SWVLSSILFG
+763 SWVLSSMLFG
-773 ISAHDPIAFVFVPAF
+773 ISALDPIAFVFVPAF
-788 LSAVALLASYVP
+788 LVGIALLASYIP

-805 KVNPIVALRYE
+805 AVSPVVALRYE

>member
-64 QIFHGKTTRNIHG
+64 QIFHGKTTRNVHG

-97 SGFLAYE
+97 SGLLAYE

-113 GRARQLYGQL
+113 GRSRQLYGQL
-123 TSCNYFDVLSVR
+123 TSCNYFDLLGER
-135 PTAGR
+135 PAEGR
-140 GFVETDCAAAGEGT
+140 SFVETDCAAPGAGT

-173 VGKRVILNR
+173 IGKRVILNR
-182 TAFTVIGIA
+182 TAFTVVGIA
-191 PQGFGGT
+191 PAGFGGT

-211 QAAMEPDRDFLGD
+211 QSAMEPDRDFLGD

-232 LGRVRPGVSM
+232 LGRVRPGVPM
-242 GQVRADLSVIASRID
+242 GQVRADLGVIASRID
-257 QQHPGRETTLAIRT
+257 QQHPGRETSLAIRT
-271 ATFLGRPEEHNFVIG
+271 ATFLGRPEEHNFVMG
-286 AAAVILF
+286 AAAIILI

-305 VANLMLA
+305 VANMMLA
-312 RATARQKEIAV
+312 RATARQREIAV

-336 QLLTESLM
+336 QLLTESVM

-398 MTGMVFGLAPALQV
+398 ITGVAFGLAPALHA

-422 GMDGGLG
+422 NMEGGIG
-429 GRAGGGLLRHS
+429 GRASGGLLRHS
-440 LVAAQVAVCMIL
+440 LVDTQVAVCMIL

-484 LRAQG
+484 LRTQG
-489 YKEKPAA
+489 YKAKPAA
-496 AFEQR
+496 EFEQR

-506 AALPGVDGVAEAA
+506 AALPGVDGVVEAA

-527 NVTNFSIPGKPDE
+527 NFTGFSIPGK
-540 YDIEN
+540 
-545 DAISQG
+545 
-551 YFSMLGIPIVR
+551 
-562 GRDFTEEEV
+562 
-571 HAGAKVAIVTE
+571 
-582 TTARK
+582 
-587 LWPGEDPIG
+587 
-596 KILREGKDTDLQ
+596 
-608 IIGIA
+608 
-613 RDAQVS
+613 
-619 HLGENA
+619 
-625 KLYVYLPAGPKEQS
+625 
-639 ELHLLIHG
+639 
-647 GGGFAS
+647 
-653 VVAGVREAASGIDPD
+653 
-668 VMVDVTR
+668 
-675 LEDNMEVWRTPA
+675 
-687 RIVAALAGSLG
+687 
-698 ALGLLLASIGV
+698 
-709 YGVVSYAVSR
+709 
-719 RTREIGIRMTLGADG
+719 
-734 RDVMGLLLRQS
+734 
-745 MRPVLIGGAIG
+745 
-756 IACCAGV
+756 
-763 SWVLSSILFG
+763 
-773 ISAHDPIAFVFVPAF
+773 
-788 LSAVALLASYVP
+788 
-800 ARRAT
+800 
-805 KVNPIVALRYE
+805 

>member
-1 MQILWQDIRY
+1 MQILFQDIRY
-11 GLRMLGRN
+11 GLRMLAKN

-57 GQVVSVD
+57 GQIVSVD
-64 QIFHGKTTRNIHG
+64 QVFHGSVNRNVHG

-97 SGFLAYE
+97 SGLLAYE
-104 PFLSATLAG
+104 PFLNATLAG

-123 TSCNYFDVLSVR
+123 TSCNYFDVLSVH
-135 PTAGR
+135 AAEGR
-140 GFVETDCAAAGEGT
+140 GFVETDCAAPGQGA

-182 TAFTVIGIA
+182 TAFTVIGIT

-198 EPIPSAFWVPITM
+198 EPVPSAFWVPITM
-211 QAAMEPDRDFLGD
+211 QPAMEPDRDFLGD
-224 ANVSWLAL
+224 ANVSWLSL
-232 LGRVRPGVSM
+232 LGRVQPGVSM
-242 GQVRADLSVIASRID
+242 SQVRADLGVIASRID
-257 QQHPGRETTLAIRT
+257 QQHQGRKTSLAIRT
-271 ATFLGRPEEHNFVIG
+271 ATFLGRPEEHNFVMG

-336 QLLTESLM
+336 QLLTESVM
-344 LALMGG
+344 LALIGG
-350 ALGSVLAFWSFEAI
+350 ALGSILAFWSFEAI
-364 SHFVISH
+364 SHFVISR

-379 ALNLTPDLRVLG
+379 ALNLTPDVRVLG
-391 YALLLTL
+391 YALILTL
-398 MTGMVFGLAPALQV
+398 ITGVAFGLAPALQA
-412 SRADLNTALK
+412 SRADLNTTLK
-422 GMDGGLG
+422 GVDGGLG
-429 GRAGGGLLRHS
+429 GRAGEGFLRHS

-484 LRAQG
+484 LRTQG
-489 YKEKPAA
+489 YKKEPAA
-496 AFEQR
+496 EFERR

-506 AALPGVDGVAEAA
+506 AALPGVDGVVEAA

-527 NVTNFSIPGKPDE
+527 NITNFSIPGKPDE
-540 YDIEN
+540 YDLEN

-571 HAGAKVAIVTE
+571 RAGAKVAIITE
-582 TTARK
+582 TTAK
-587 LWPGEDPIG
+587 SLWPGEDPIG
-596 KILREGKDTDLQ
+596 KILREGKNNDLQ
-608 IIGIA
+608 IVGIA

-619 HLGENA
+619 HLGEKA

-639 ELHLLIHG
+639 QLHLMIHG
-647 GGGFAS
+647 GGGFAA
-653 VVAGVREAASGIDPD
+653 VAAGVRGAASGLDPD

-675 LEDNMEVWRTPA
+675 LEDNLDVWRTPA

-698 ALGLLLASIGV
+698 MLGLLLASIGV

-734 RDVMGLLLRQS
+734 REVMNLMLRQS

-756 IACCAGV
+756 IAGCAAV
-763 SWVLSSILFG
+763 SWVLSSMLFG
-773 ISAHDPIAFVFVPAF
+773 ISARDPIAFLFVPAF
-788 LSAVALLASYVP
+788 LVGIALLASYLP

-805 KVNPIVALRYE
+805 RVNPVVALRYE

>member
-1 MQILWQDIRY
+1 MQILWQDMRY
-11 GLRMLGRN
+11 GLRMLGRS
-19 PGFTAVAVLA
+19 PGFTAIAVLA

-64 QIFHGKTTRNIHG
+64 QIFHGRSVRNVHG

-85 EYQDY
+85 EYQEY

-97 SGFLAYE
+97 SGLLAYE
-104 PFLSATLAG
+104 PFLNATLAG
-113 GRARQLYGQL
+113 GRARQLFGQL
-123 TSCNYFDVLSVR
+123 TSCNYFDVLRVR
-135 PTAGR
+135 PAEGR
-140 GFVETDCAAAGEGT
+140 GFVESDCAAPDQGA

-211 QAAMEPDRDFLGD
+211 QRAMEPDRDFLGD
-224 ANVSWLAL
+224 ANVSWLSL
-232 LGRVRPGVSM
+232 LGRVEPGVSM

-257 QQHPGRETTLAIRT
+257 QQHPGRQTILAIRT
-271 ATFLGRPEEHNFVIG
+271 ATFFGRPEEHTVVLG

-312 RATARQKEIAV
+312 RATARHKEIAV
-323 RLSVGASRWRLIR
+323 RLAVGAGRWRLIR
-336 QLLTESLM
+336 QLLTESVM

-364 SHFVISH
+364 SHFVISR

-379 ALNLTPDLRVLG
+379 ALNMAPDVRVLG
-391 YALLLTL
+391 YALGLTLLT
-398 MTGMVFGLAPALQV
+398 GVAFGLAPALHA
-412 SRADLNTALK
+412 SRADLTSALK
-422 GMDGGLG
+422 NIEGGIG
-429 GRAGGGLLRHS
+429 GRASGGLLRHS
-440 LVAAQVAVCMIL
+440 LVGAQVAVCMIL

-470 PGFAMNGISVVSLD
+470 PGFAMSGISVVSLD
-484 LRAQG
+484 LRTQG
-489 YKEKPAA
+489 YKAKPAA
-496 AFEQR
+496 EFEQR

-506 AALPGVDGVAEAA
+506 AALPGVDGVVETAE
-519 QTPLSDDH
+519 TPLSDSH
-527 NVTNFSIPGKPDE
+527 GFTGFSIPGKPGE
-540 YDIEN
+540 YEVEDN
-545 DAISQG
+545 AISQG

-582 TTARK
+582 ATARK

-596 KILREGKDTDLQ
+596 KILREGKDTDLE

-639 ELHLLIHG
+639 ELHLMIHG
-647 GGGFAS
+647 GGGFAA
-653 VVAGVREAASGIDPD
+653 VAAGVREAASGIDPD
-668 VMVDVTR
+668 VMVEVTR

-734 RDVMGLLLRQS
+734 RDVMSLMLRQS

-756 IACCAGV
+756 IIGCAGV
-763 SWVLSSILFG
+763 SWVLSSMLFG
-773 ISAHDPIAFVFVPAF
+773 ISARDPIVFVAVPAF
-788 LSAVALLASYVP
+788 LLGIALLASYVP

-805 KVNPIVALRYE
+805 RVNPIAALRYE